1 MPLSDDDHGSSESP
15 AIHGEASKTG
25 QPGTEGAPNSWRGSP
40 EFQLG
45 ETHFGFEEE
54 KAGQNLAV
62 LAEALYLIN
71 LLLLPGL
78 AFLILVGLWFNYKDS
93 APPLARQHLR
103 QTTFVSLVG
112 GLLIVVLSGAI
123 LALGGL
129 DWEWTWVTLILYFTC
144 IHSTLVLFGMY
155 ALIKAMNGQTW
166 RFPLIGPA
174 IPRSTGKNDQN

>member
-1 MPLSDDDHGSSESP
+1 MPLSDDD
-15 AIHGEASKTG
+15 
-25 QPGTEGAPNSWRGSP
+25 
-40 EFQLG
+40 
-45 ETHFGFEEE
+45 FGFEEE

-78 AFLILVGLWFNYKDS
+78 AFLILLGLWFNYKDS

-112 GLLIVVLSGAI
+112 GLLIVILSGLI
-123 LALGGL
+123 VGLGGL

-174 IPRSTGKNDQN
+174 IPRSTGKNG

>member
-1 MPLSDDDHGSSESP
+1 MPLSDDD
-15 AIHGEASKTG
+15 
-25 QPGTEGAPNSWRGSP
+25 
-40 EFQLG
+40 
-45 ETHFGFEEE
+45 FGFEEE

-78 AFLILVGLWFNYKDS
+78 AFLILVGLWFKYKDS

-103 QTTFVSLVG
+103 QTTFVSLIG
-112 GLLIVVLSGAI
+112 GLLIVVLSGLI
-123 LALGGL
+123 VGLGGL
-129 DWEWTWVTLILYFTC
+129 HWEWTWVTLILYFTC

-174 IPRSTGKNDQN
+174 IPRSTGKNGQN

>member
-1 MPLSDDDHGSSESP
+1 MPPSDDD
-15 AIHGEASKTG
+15 
-25 QPGTEGAPNSWRGSP
+25 
-40 EFQLG
+40 
-45 ETHFGFEEE
+45 FGFAEE

-78 AFLILVGLWFNYKDS
+78 AFAGLVALWLKNKDS

-112 GLLIVVLSGAI
+112 GFLIVTLSGLI

-129 DWEWTWVTLILYFTC
+129 DWAWTWVVLVLYFTC

-155 ALIKAMNGQTW
+155 GLIKAMAGQVW
-166 RFPLIGPA
+166 RFPLIGP
-174 IPRSTGKNDQN
+174 PLE